1 MGISLSPFQP
11 GAVNNQ
17 GGAPDALAQLLAA
30 LTQGADIGAA
40 GARTEVQRKS
50 EENRLKLDQKKV
62 DLDIAKEKAAM
73 EREKALGE
81 LKRILFQDIADKGGM
96 SPFSGAMPQGQQP
109 MGSGVGG
116 QNTPVPQG
124 GGLPA
129 ISQTPSGTW
138 TPPNDGTPPMAA
150 FMRNL
155 EGVPSELVNSYFA
168 QNLPFVT
175 QEQEKYDLGIAFDE
189 AEVAVAPL
197 LTPQQR
203 AAFKVGRNMALSGAP
218 KEMYEQFM
226 PKAQMELA
234 SAVEQAKAAKSKK
247 EADAI
252 AFPYLVAY
260 GVAAMDAPPTNA
272 ADKLY
277 ELRRDLLRQAKE
289 AKVAEG
295 RANIDLAV
303 KGLEGVALDMAM
315 QSGLTKPKEIFDR
328 LRGMAIYDQLPDGV
342 LLKAANEA
350 PRKASDLTAPRNE
363 RQAAAQAVAGTGLL
377 AYSRIEDL
385 AKKGTNLGM
394 AAYIASTPQLATATA
409 GAAAGAAAGSQAGKL
424 FKNPMAKAGG
434 AVAGGLV
441 GAGVGTIVAPLAE
454 VVMSSNEQEMYTAG
468 QDFMDMVLRP
478 RTGAVINAVER
489 LTTMQTYLPFKW
501 DSDSRKE
508 LKTALRARA
517 AEVAEQLAN
526 LPLDMQSDIL
536 KARREQDRRLLGI
549 PEDGKVDSSATAGRV
564 SGPTDNFVFRPK
576 RSNETASEYA
586 DAYEAAF
593 GNRNRPRSA
602 PSLQRVDPLGRP
614 IGRPRQPD

>member
-40 GARTEVQRKS
+40 GARTEVQRKTD
-50 EENRLKLDQKKV
+50 ENRLKLDQKKV
-62 DLDIAKEKAAM
+62 DLDIAREKAKA
-73 EREKALGE
+73 EREAALGE
-81 LKRILFQDIADKGGM
+81 LQRIVMQDMADKGGM
-96 SPFSGAMPQGQQP
+96 SQFAPQGQQQP
-109 MGSGVGG
+109 M
-116 QNTPVPQG
+116 QG
-124 GGLPA
+124 GGATSSPQQQFGPTVGPPPQA
-129 ISQTPSGTW
+129 SW
-138 TPPNDGTPPMAA
+138 TPPDDGSPPMDR
-150 FMRNL
+150 FMTHL
-155 EGVPSELVNSYFA
+155 SKVPRELVSDYLT
-168 QNLPFVT
+168 QNLPMAT
-175 QEQEKYDLGIAFDE
+175 QAQEKYEMGIAFDDAE
-189 AEVAVAPL
+189 AAVSPL

-203 AAFKVGRNMALSGAP
+203 AAMKAGRNMALSGAP
-218 KEMYEQFM
+218 KEQWEQFM

-277 ELRRDLLRQAKE
+277 ELRRDLLKQATE
-289 AKVAEG
+289 AKAAEG
-295 RANIDLAV
+295 RANLDMAV

-328 LRGMAIYDQLPDGV
+328 LRGMPLYDQLPDGV
-342 LLKAANEA
+342 LLKVANEA

-441 GAGVGTIVAPLAE
+441 GAGVGTVVAPLAE
-454 VVMSSNEQEMYTAG
+454 FVMSSNEQEMYTAG

-517 AEVAEQLAN
+517 SEVTEQLAN

-536 KARREQDRRLLGI
+536 KARREADRRLLGI
-549 PEDGKVDSSATAGRV
+549 PEDGKVDSSASAGRV
-564 SGPTDNFVFRPK
+564 SGPTDNFVFRAK
-576 RSNETASEYA
+576 RPNESATEYA

-593 GNRNRPRSA
+593 NTRGRPRSGTA